1 MNKYIVINLNMFS
14 LQNQIS
20 IVESQADSHT
30 ERLIGSYTLK
40 DLPNTLVT
48 LAHNEDIYDVKIIGG
63 EKYSQLIEY
72 EIGSLENL
80 KFNERKIEI
89 EVI

>member
-1 MNKYIVINLNMFS
+1 M
-14 LQNQIS
+14 
-20 IVESQADSHT
+20 
-30 ERLIGSYTLK
+30 IGSYTLK